1 MLSGQNHWWRIPSGP
16 YRHCAAFGG
25 ETGNGGGGETVVL
38 EIGIG
43 RGREA
48 LAAVPLAQA
57 DYIRTHA
64 GYHDRGN
71 WMGIQDYSNNIL
83 TFGS

>member
-43 RGREA
+43 RGWEA
-48 LAAVPLAQA
+48 LAPVPLAQA
-57 DYIRTHA
+57 DYI
-64 GYHDRGN
+64 N
-71 WMGIQDYSNNIL
+71 WMGIQDYSSNIW